1 MDIVFRALAAYIFIL
16 FLMRVV
22 GRRELSSMEP
32 SDVILLVVIGDLV
45 QNGVTQNDYSV
56 TGVVLAAGTV
66 DKHALK
72 RDAEKVASLATEGE
86 LLANDMS
93 KGASTKYF
101 ARVHA
106 KELSRAASN
115 LADALAER
123 PTSPGIEPDVRKL
136 SRLAAKLSRQ
146 LEQLHLHP
154 TSRAVA
160 KSLEQPLSDSA

>member
-1 MDIVFRALAAYIFIL
+1 LFALVL
-16 FLMRVV
+16 T
-22 GRRELSSMEP
+22 GC
-32 SDVILLVVIGDLV
+32 
-45 QNGVTQNDYSV
+45 NG
-56 TGVVLAAGTV
+56 GTV

-72 RDAEKVASLATEGE
+72 RDAEKIGSLATEGS

-106 KELSRAASN
+106 KELSDAASN

-123 PTSPGIEPDVRKL
+123 PTSPGLGPKVRRLSKL
-136 SRLAAKLSRQ
+136 AGKVAGQ

-154 TSRAVA
+154 TDRSVA
-160 KSLEQPLSDSA
+160 RSLEQPLMDDADASDKLAK

>member
-1 MDIVFRALAAYIFIL
+1 
-16 FLMRVV
+16 MRPSKTVV
-22 GRRELSSMEP
+22 VATSSRR
-32 SDVILLVVIGDLV
+32 V
-45 QNGVTQNDYSV
+45 
-56 TGVVLAAGTV
+56 VVLALLAAVVAGCNGGTV

-72 RDAEKVASLATEGE
+72 RDAEKVSSLASEGG

-115 LADALAER
+115 LADALGKR
-123 PTSPGIEPDVRKL
+123 PTSPGITPDVRKL
-136 SRLAAKLSRQ
+136 SRLAGKVSGQ

-154 TSRAVA
+154 TDRRVA
-160 KSLEQPLSDSA
+160 KSLEQPFKDDADAADKLAK